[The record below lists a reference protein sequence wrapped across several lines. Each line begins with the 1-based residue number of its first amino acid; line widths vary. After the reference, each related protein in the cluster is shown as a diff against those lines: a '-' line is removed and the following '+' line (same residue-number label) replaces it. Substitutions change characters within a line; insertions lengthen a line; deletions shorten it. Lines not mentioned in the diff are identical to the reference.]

1 VQSRGLVTP
10 SAPAHAAA
18 AIANALRA
26 PISETMKLL
35 DVMFWSFTEHG
46 LSEEM
51 LKLIPYEF
59 YSEVQVAS
67 LQPILSGKDV

>member
-1 VQSRGLVTP
+1 
-10 SAPAHAAA
+10 
-18 AIANALRA
+18 
-26 PISETMKLL
+26 MKLL

>member
-1 VQSRGLVTP
+1 
-10 SAPAHAAA
+10 
-18 AIANALRA
+18 
-26 PISETMKLL
+26 MKLS
-35 DVMFWSFTEHG
+35 DVMFWSFTEHD

-59 YSEVQVAS
+59 CSEVQAAS